1 MEVIK
6 TLSLSASVREEETNI
21 DLQRER
27 DLWAEAV
34 LLTEE
39 SAESS
44 DDEDFLPNPELEEDS
59 EETESVNENEDMAA
73 NHVSKRNEMDIEEVA
88 VMAET
93 SGVKDFGNRRIAA
106 MLCSYE
112 IARQRSEGRKEI
124 DVSKL
129 ISHKKIFDARKRVRK
144 SEIQKRNEKV
154 KDGIDSLYFD
164 SKINQTL
171 EMKEIKGVT
180 SCSQLQKG
188 DVYAVCHDEKFI
200 TNVAVKSCAEY
211 GCNCGKKANHV
222 ADELLAKCLELGIP
236 VKKILCLG
244 GDSCPTN
251 TG

>member
-93 SGVKDFGNRRIAA
+93 SGVKR
-106 MLCSYE
+106 LWQSSYCRH
-112 IARQRSEGRKEI
+112 A
-124 DVSKL
+124 L
-129 ISHKKIFDARKRVRK
+129 LVR
-144 SEIQKRNEKV
+144 
-154 KDGIDSLYFD
+154 
-164 SKINQTL
+164 
-171 EMKEIKGVT
+171 
-180 SCSQLQKG
+180 
-188 DVYAVCHDEKFI
+188 
-200 TNVAVKSCAEY
+200 
-211 GCNCGKKANHV
+211 NC
-222 ADELLAKCLELGIP
+222 
-236 VKKILCLG
+236 
-244 GDSCPTN
+244 
-251 TG
+251 

>member
-1 MEVIK
+1 MEDFK
-6 TLSLSASVREEETNI
+6 TQSQSVREEETNI
-21 DLQRER
+21 ALQRER

-124 DVSKL
+124 DVSKESD
-129 ISHKKIFDARKRVRK
+129 IVQ
-144 SEIQKRNEKV
+144 IQK
-154 KDGIDSLYFD
+154 S
-164 SKINQTL
+164 
-171 EMKEIKGVT
+171 
-180 SCSQLQKG
+180 
-188 DVYAVCHDEKFI
+188 
-200 TNVAVKSCAEY
+200 
-211 GCNCGKKANHV
+211 
-222 ADELLAKCLELGIP
+222 
-236 VKKILCLG
+236 
-244 GDSCPTN
+244 
-251 TG
+251 